1 MDRSLLRQ
9 DHSVAIKVGLLC
21 ACLLLTFG
29 VFRSIFADS
38 AFLFDYATLKQNGFY
53 FWAVLVLCVLWAY
66 IKRTEILEAARRG
79 TDAKWL
85 TLGILLVGASFG
97 LLYYASAFSDSIPL
111 TLFTIGFVIVAQFS
125 LFFGQASKI
134 PLMLLGLFGIAVGF
148 PVLLE
153 SAAATWFPRGTAVL
167 SVSILQ
173 LFRLPIALN
182 GVTVTLSSLIGYDIV
197 TKVDTRC
204 AGSDSL
210 AIFLAIFGLMLIDR
224 RPHNKVLIGL
234 LVFGLIGTYLQNFAR
249 LLLLFTA
256 GYYYGSDAL
265 WAVHDYASYILFP
278 VWFLGF
284 AVIYVK
290 YTQKQGNSAIERKM
304 NSESTEALERGS

>member
-9 DHSVAIKVGLLC
+9 DQRLALKVGLLC

-29 VFRSIFADS
+29 AFRSVFADS
-38 AFLFDYATLKQNGFY
+38 ALLFDYAMLKQNGFY

-66 IKRTEILEAARRG
+66 IKRREILEAARRG

-85 TLGILLVGASFG
+85 TLGLLLAGASVG
-97 LLYYASAFSDSIPL
+97 LLYYAAAFSDSLPL
-111 TLFTIGFVIVAQFS
+111 TLFTIGFVVVAQFS

-148 PVLLE
+148 PMLLE
-153 SAAATWFPRGTAVL
+153 NTAATWFPRATAVL
-167 SVSILQ
+167 SVSTLQ
-173 LFRLPIALN
+173 LFGLPVTLN
-182 GVTVTLSSLIGYDIV
+182 GITVTLNSLLGYDIV

-224 RPHNKVLIGL
+224 KPQNKVLIGL
-234 LVFGLIGTYLQNFAR
+234 LIFGVIGTYLQNFAR
-249 LLLLFTA
+249 LLLLFVA
-256 GYYYGSDAL
+256 GYYYGADAL
-265 WAVHDYASYILFP
+265 WAVHDYASYVLFP

-284 AVIYVK
+284 SVIYIRYSRK
-290 YTQKQGNSAIERKM
+290 PGNSAIERTT
-304 NSESTEALERGS
+304 STESTLKL

>member
-1 MDRSLLRQ
+1 MQ
-9 DHSVAIKVGLLC
+9 DQSVTLKVGLLC

-29 VFRSIFADS
+29 TFRSVFSGS
-38 AFLFDYATLKQNGFY
+38 ALLFDYATLKQNGFY

-66 IKRTEILEAARRG
+66 IKRTEIFEAARRG

-85 TLGILLVGASFG
+85 TLGLILAGASVG
-97 LLYYASAFSDSIPL
+97 LLYYVAAFSDSIPL
-111 TLFTIGFVIVAQFS
+111 TLFTIGFVVVAQFS
-125 LFFGQASKI
+125 LFFGPASKI

-148 PVLLE
+148 PMLLE
-153 SAAATWFPRGTAVL
+153 NTAATWFPRATAVL
-167 SVSILQ
+167 SVSTLQ
-173 LFRLPIALN
+173 LFGLPVTLN
-182 GVTVTLSSLIGYDIV
+182 GVTVTLNSLLGYDIV

-224 RPHNKVLIGL
+224 KPQNKVLIGL
-234 LVFGLIGTYLQNFAR
+234 LVFGVIGTFLQNFAR
-249 LLLLFTA
+249 LLLLFAA
-256 GYYYGSDAL
+256 GYYYGGDAL

-284 AVIYVK
+284 SVIYLK
-290 YTQKQGNSAIERKM
+290 YAQKPGNSAIERKTS
-304 NSESTEALERGS
+304 SESTEALE

>member
-9 DHSVAIKVGLLC
+9 DQSALLKVGLLC

-29 VFRSIFADS
+29 IFRSVFAGS
-38 AFLFDYATLKQNGFY
+38 ALLFDYATLKQNGFY
-53 FWAVLVLCVLWAY
+53 FWAVLVLCFLWAY
-66 IKRTEILEAARRG
+66 IKRTDILAAARRG

-85 TLGILLVGASFG
+85 ALGIILVGASVG
-97 LLYYASAFSDSIPL
+97 LLYYVATFSDSIPL
-111 TLFTIGFVIVAQFS
+111 TLFTIGFVVVAQFS
-125 LFFGQASKI
+125 LFFGPASKI
-134 PLMLLGLFGIAVGF
+134 PLMLLGLFGIAIGF

-153 SAAATWFPRGTAVL
+153 STAAAWFPRATAVL
-167 SVSILQ
+167 TVSTLQ
-173 LFRLPIALN
+173 LFRLPVTLN
-182 GVTVTLSSLIGYDIV
+182 GVMVTLNSLLGYDIV

-224 RPHNKVLIGL
+224 KPQNKVLVGL
-234 LVFGLIGTYLQNFAR
+234 LVFGVIGTYLQNFAR
-249 LLLLFTA
+249 LLLLFAA

-284 AVIYVK
+284 TVVYLK
-290 YTQKQGNSAIERKM
+290 FTPKPESSSIERIAS
-304 NSESTEALERGS
+304 SESSPEL

>member
-1 MDRSLLRQ
+1 MDRSLLKQ
-9 DHSVAIKVGLLC
+9 DQRVALKVGLLC

-29 VFRSIFADS
+29 TFRSVFADS
-38 AFLFDYATLKQNGFY
+38 ALLFDYATLKQNGFY
-53 FWAVLVLCVLWAY
+53 FLAVLVLCVLWAY

-85 TLGILLVGASFG
+85 ILGLLLAGGSVG
-97 LLYYASAFSDSIPL
+97 LLYYVAAFSDSLPL
-111 TLFTIGFVIVAQFS
+111 TLFTIGFVVVAQFS
-125 LFFGQASKI
+125 LFFGPASKI

-153 SAAATWFPRGTAVL
+153 NTAATWFPRATAVL
-167 SVSILQ
+167 SISTLQ
-173 LFRLPIALN
+173 LFGLPVTLN
-182 GVTVTLSSLIGYDIV
+182 GITVTLNSLLGYNIV

-224 RPHNKVLIGL
+224 KPQNKVLIGL
-234 LVFGLIGTYLQNFAR
+234 LIFGVIGTYLQNFAR
-249 LLLLFTA
+249 LLLLFVA
-256 GYYYGSDAL
+256 GYYYGADAL
-265 WAVHDYASYILFP
+265 WAVHDYASYVLFP

-284 AVIYVK
+284 SVIYIRYSRK
-290 YTQKQGNSAIERKM
+290 PGNSAIERIP
-304 NSESTEALERGS
+304 STESTLKL

>member
-9 DHSVAIKVGLLC
+9 DQRVALKVGLLC

-29 VFRSIFADS
+29 TFRSVFADS
-38 AFLFDYATLKQNGFY
+38 ALLFDYATLKQNGFY

-85 TLGILLVGASFG
+85 TLGLLLVGASVG
-97 LLYYASAFSDSIPL
+97 LLYYVAAFSDSLPL
-111 TLFTIGFVIVAQFS
+111 TLFTVGFVVVAQFS

-134 PLMLLGLFGIAVGF
+134 PLMLVGLFGIAVGF
-148 PVLLE
+148 PMLLE
-153 SAAATWFPRGTAVL
+153 NTAATWFPRATAVL
-167 SVSILQ
+167 SVSTLQ
-173 LFRLPIALN
+173 LFGLPVTLN
-182 GVTVTLSSLIGYDIV
+182 GITVTLNSLLGYDIV

-224 RPHNKVLIGL
+224 KPQNKVLIGL
-234 LVFGLIGTYLQNFAR
+234 LIFGVIGTYLQNFAR
-249 LLLLFTA
+249 LLLLFVA
-256 GYYYGSDAL
+256 GYYYGADAL
-265 WAVHDYASYILFP
+265 WTVHDYASYVLFP

-284 AVIYVK
+284 SVIYIRYSRK
-290 YTQKQGNSAIERKM
+290 PGNSALERIT
-304 NSESTEALERGS
+304 STESTLKL

>member
-1 MDRSLLRQ
+1 MDRSLLKQ
-9 DHSVAIKVGLLC
+9 DQRVALKVGLLC

-29 VFRSIFADS
+29 TFRSVFGDS
-38 AFLFDYATLKQNGFY
+38 ALLFDYATLKQNGFY

-66 IKRTEILEAARRG
+66 IKRREILEAARRG

-85 TLGILLVGASFG
+85 TLGLLLAGASAG
-97 LLYYASAFSDSIPL
+97 LLYYAAAFSDSLPL
-111 TLFTIGFVIVAQFS
+111 TLFTIGFVVVAQFS

-148 PVLLE
+148 PMLLE
-153 SAAATWFPRGTAVL
+153 NTAATWFPRATAVL
-167 SVSILQ
+167 SVSTLQ
-173 LFRLPIALN
+173 LFGLPVTLN
-182 GVTVTLSSLIGYDIV
+182 GITVTLNSLLGYDIV

-224 RPHNKVLIGL
+224 KPQNKVLIGL
-234 LVFGLIGTYLQNFAR
+234 LIFGVIGTYLQNFAR
-249 LLLLFTA
+249 LLLLFVA
-256 GYYYGSDAL
+256 GYYYGADAL
-265 WAVHDYASYILFP
+265 WAVHDYASYVLFP

-284 AVIYVK
+284 SVIYIRYSRK
-290 YTQKQGNSAIERKM
+290 PGNSAIERIT
-304 NSESTEALERGS
+304 STESTLKL